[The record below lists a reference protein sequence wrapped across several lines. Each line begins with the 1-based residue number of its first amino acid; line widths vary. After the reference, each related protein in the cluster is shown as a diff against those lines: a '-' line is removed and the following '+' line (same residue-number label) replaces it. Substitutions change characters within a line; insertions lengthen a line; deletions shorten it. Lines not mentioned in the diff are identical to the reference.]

1 MGSEMTKEIKTENH
15 ASLTEDDNGPPFKG
29 VLGDAAAGVAVLTA
43 FSFVASGLGERAY
56 YLGLGASEFL
66 SLASPA
72 DLISGA
78 LLWLPALLL
87 GCVTG
92 AVIQRMHWVL
102 MVDPRQPYPSEE
114 SAQRSRR
121 REGYVVF
128 TVMLVAL
135 FGMAGVLH
143 VRTGGN
149 FAWPW
154 LFPGGACWVIFASW
168 FNRHPHVR
176 YYRLART
183 WAPLLVYA
191 PVVIAIIIVLGRDQ
205 AVSDLAQQRGEY
217 RIVHSTDLVEDD
229 VQLLRATSKGVLIL
243 RVATRDISFFTYG
256 SFKSI
261 DKIGYPQ
268 EESLPGR

>member
-1 MGSEMTKEIKTENH
+1 MGSEMTKEIKAEDH

-29 VLGDAAAGVAVLTA
+29 VLSGAAAGVAVLTTL
-43 FSFVASGLGERAY
+43 SFVASVGGEWAY
-56 YLGLGASEFL
+56 YLGLGATDFL

-72 DLISGA
+72 DIISGA
-78 LLWLPALLL
+78 LLWLPAMLL
-87 GCVTG
+87 GWVVGT
-92 AVIQRMHWVL
+92 VISRMPWL
-102 MVDPRQPYPSEE
+102 LIVDPRQPYPSEE
-114 SAQRSRR
+114 IAQRSRR

-128 TVMLVAL
+128 TVTLVTL
-135 FGMAGVLH
+135 FVMARVWH

-154 LFPGGACWVIFASW
+154 LLPGGACWIIFSSW

-176 YYRLART
+176 YYRPART
-183 WAPLLVYA
+183 WAPLLVFG
-191 PVVIAIIIVLGRDQ
+191 PVVIACILATGRDQ
-205 AVSDLAQQRGEY
+205 AVRDLALQRGEY

-261 DKIGYPQ
+261 DKIGHPQ
-268 EESLPGR
+268 EERPPGR